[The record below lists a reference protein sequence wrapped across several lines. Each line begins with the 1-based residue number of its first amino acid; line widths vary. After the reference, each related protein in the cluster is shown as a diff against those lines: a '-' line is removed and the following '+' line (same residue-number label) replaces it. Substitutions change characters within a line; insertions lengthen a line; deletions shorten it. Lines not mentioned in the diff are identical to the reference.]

1 MSINSIIKSL
11 KDYSDSSFPPVEMW
25 NPELCTNASFAI
37 DIKGDW
43 YYNGS
48 IIGRRR
54 LKKLFSTVLKRENNL
69 YFLVTP
75 VEKIQIEVE
84 VAPYLI
90 TDFHYDEINK
100 DIILDTNFD
109 FSFPL
114 NKDHQ
119 LTLKNINGLE
129 FPLVNVRSNL
139 EGLIT
144 RSVFYKLVD
153 IAIKQNNKSDKTLLI
168 QSFNSLH
175 NLGSLA

>member
-114 NKDHQ
+114 NNDHP

-129 FPLVNVRSNL
+129 FPLVNVR
-139 EGLIT
+139 
-144 RSVFYKLVD
+144 
-153 IAIKQNNKSDKTLLI
+153 
-168 QSFNSLH
+168 
-175 NLGSLA
+175 

>member
-1 MSINSIIKSL
+1 MLFMSIDSIIKSL
-11 KDYSDSSFPPVEMW
+11 KDYGDTKFPPVEMW
-25 NPELCTNASFAI
+25 DPELCMNASFTI
-37 DIKGDW
+37 DIRGDW

-54 LKKLFSTVLKRENNL
+54 LKKLFSTVLKRENNS

-75 VEKIQIEVE
+75 VEKIKIEVE

-100 DIILDTNFD
+100 DIILETNFD

-114 NKDHQ
+114 
-119 LTLKNINGLE
+119 KNDE
-129 FPLVNVRSNL
+129 FPIVIVRSNL
-139 EGLIT
+139 EGLIS
-144 RSVFYKLVD
+144 RSVFYKLID
-153 IAIKQNNKSDKTLLI
+153 IAVNQENNRGNTLQIK
-168 QSFNSLH
+168 SFNSLH